1 MSTSVVQRL
10 SVLGGLTYLCRTEEM
25 RPEWFDV
32 PDSVEQNS
40 PIPWESM
47 WAADRHWYE
56 IMLSGTSF
64 VGRVDFVES
73 LEDGVKKYTLQR
85 WWFGATG

>member
-1 MSTSVVQRL
+1 M
-10 SVLGGLTYLCRTEEM
+10 CRTEEM

-47 WAADRHWYE
+47 WADDRHWYE